1 MAWTENDLKN
11 LKVKGFIVED
21 GTKYQKDKTKPEKQQ
36 KASKKVRIE
45 KVSVEK
51 NTIFSILDA
60 FKLKNQID
68 DYVVEFKFDEVR
80 RFRFDWAIPSLKLAI
95 EYEGVFSQKS
105 RHTTVNGFSEDCV
118 KYNLAVS
125 LGWRVLRY
133 TAINYL
139 DLQTD
144 LEKILKNQNL
154 NKIKG

>member
-1 MAWTENDLKN
+1 MAWTLNDLNN
-11 LKVKGFIVED
+11 LKVKGFTVED
-21 GTKYQKDKTKPEKQQ
+21 GKTYAKQKTMAEKRP
-36 KASKKVRIE
+36 KSSKKLKIE

-80 RFRFDWAIPSLKLAI
+80 RFRFDWAIPSLKIAI
-95 EYEGVFSQKS
+95 EYEGVFSTKS
-105 RHTTVNGFSEDCV
+105 RHTTVTGFSEDCV

-125 LGWRVLRY
+125 HGWRVLRY
-133 TAINYL
+133 TAVNYL

-144 LEKILKNQNL
+144 LEKML
-154 NKIKG
+154 